1 MNEVYIVTAG
11 DYSDYHIEA
20 VFKDKAKAEAYC
32 KCHKDCEIKD
42 FGFSDDNIYT
52 IFNYVRIQYN
62 IYLNRDSDNNP
73 YVQFGRL
80 SKEDD
85 GWYNKNDVNVSV
97 YHDWLTIILNRKL
110 PEVYDKDEIREK
122 YTKVL
127 YDLRAEIKCML
138 SEQDTSSFDKRGIAA
153 NNILKAIEG
162 KFGIEKE

>member
-20 VFKDKAKAEAYC
+20 VFKDREKAEAYC
-32 KCHKDCEIKD
+32 KCHKDCEIED

-62 IYLNRDSDNNP
+62 IYLNRDLDNNL
-73 YVQFGRL
+73 YIQFGRL

-85 GWYNKNDVNVSV
+85 GWYNKNDVSV
-97 YHDWLTIILNRKL
+97 LIYGDWLSIVVFRKL
-110 PEVYDKDEIREK
+110 PEIYDENEIREK
-122 YTKVL
+122 YIIVL
-127 YDLRAEIKCML
+127 HDLHAEVKYML
-138 SEQDTSSFDKRGIAA
+138 SEQDTSSYEKQKIAED
-153 NNILKAIEG
+153 NILKAIES

>member
-11 DYSDYHIEA
+11 EYSDYYIKA
-20 VFKDKAKAEAYC
+20 VFKDRAKAEAYC
-32 KCHKDCEIKD
+32 KCHKDCEIED
-42 FGFSDDNIYT
+42 FSFSDDNIYT

-62 IYLNRDSDNNP
+62 IYLNRDLDNKL
-73 YVQFGRL
+73 YIQFGRL

-97 YHDWLTIILNRKL
+97 YDNWLTIVLNRKL
-110 PEVYDKDEIREK
+110 PEVYDEDEIREK

-127 YDLRAEIKCML
+127 HDLRAEIKCML
-138 SEQDTSSFDKRGIAA
+138 SELDTSSFNKRGIVA
-153 NNILKAIEG
+153 NIILEAIEN